1 MPTSNISDCKGTGIS
16 TLLKIALMLWPLA
29 VLPLTNCS
37 WNELPN
43 ASSANASALYDPPT
57 ITLKEG
63 QLYEFKEGTLVG
75 RKNHKFH
82 SDYSYRRAVI
92 IGEK

>member
-1 MPTSNISDCKGTGIS
+1 MPTSNMSDCNETDIS
-16 TLLKIALMLWPLA
+16 TLWKIALMAL
-29 VLPLTNCS
+29 LPLVTLIASCS
-37 WNELPN
+37 SSGSLN

-57 ITLKEG
+57 VTLIEG
-63 QLYEFKEGTLVG
+63 QPYQFKEGVLVG
-75 RKNHKFH
+75 RKDHKFH

>member
-1 MPTSNISDCKGTGIS
+1 MSNTCDCNETDIS
-16 TLLKIALMLWPLA
+16 TLSKIGLMALLPLA
-29 VLPLTNCS
+29 TLIASCS
-37 WNELPN
+37 WTGSQS

-57 ITLKEG
+57 VTLIEG
-63 QLYEFKEGTLVG
+63 KTYEFCEGSLVG
-75 RKNHKFH
+75 REDHKFH

>member
-16 TLLKIALMLWPLA
+16 TLWKIVLMLWPLM
-29 VLPLTNCS
+29 VIPLASCG

-63 QLYEFKEGTLVG
+63 KVYEFKEGTLVG
-75 RKNHKFH
+75 RKRHKFH

>member
-1 MPTSNISDCKGTGIS
+1 MLSVLSV
-16 TLLKIALMLWPLA
+16 TLTAS
-29 VLPLTNCS
+29 CS
-37 WNELPN
+37 WSGSQN

-57 ITLKEG
+57 ITLREG
-63 QLYEFKEGTLVG
+63 ELYEFCEGSLVG

>member
-1 MPTSNISDCKGTGIS
+1 MPTSNMSGCKGTDIS
-16 TLLKIALMLWPLA
+16 TPWKIGLMLWPLLA
-29 VLPLTNCS
+29 LPLTSCS
-37 WNELPN
+37 WSGLPN

-57 ITLKEG
+57 VTLIKG
-63 QLYEFKEGTLVG
+63 QSYQFKEGVLVG
-75 RKNHKFH
+75 RKDHKFH

>member
-1 MPTSNISDCKGTGIS
+1 MLNMCDCNETDIS
-16 TLLKIALMLWPLA
+16 TLSKIGLMAL
-29 VLPLTNCS
+29 LPLVTLIASCS

-43 ASSANASALYDPPT
+43 ASTANASALYDPPT
-57 ITLKEG
+57 ITLIEG
-63 QLYEFKEGTLVG
+63 QTYQFKEGVLVG

>member
-1 MPTSNISDCKGTGIS
+1 MLNIFDGRGTVTSMVS
-16 TLLKIALMLWPLA
+16 KIGWMLS
-29 VLPLTNCS
+29 PLTVLLIASCGAS
-37 WNELPN
+37 ASRN

-57 ITLKEG
+57 VTLIEG
-63 QLYEFKEGTLVG
+63 QSYQFKEGVLVG
-75 RKNHKFH
+75 RKDHKFH

>member
-1 MPTSNISDCKGTGIS
+1 MSNSCACKETDIS
-16 TLLKIALMLWPLA
+16 TPWKIVLMLSHLLVIPLA
-29 VLPLTNCS
+29 SCS

-43 ASSANASALYDPPT
+43 ASTANASALYDPPT
-57 ITLKEG
+57 ITLIEG
-63 QLYEFKEGTLVG
+63 KTYEFCEGSLVG
-75 RKNHKFH
+75 REDHKFH

>member
-1 MPTSNISDCKGTGIS
+1 MSNTCDCNETDIS
-16 TLLKIALMLWPLA
+16 TPWKIVLMLS
-29 VLPLTNCS
+29 LPLVTLIASCS
-37 WNELPN
+37 WNGSPS
-43 ASSANASALYDPPT
+43 ASTANESALYDPPT
-57 ITLKEG
+57 ITLNEG
-63 QLYEFKEGTLVG
+63 QTYQFKEGVLVG

>member
-1 MPTSNISDCKGTGIS
+1 MPTSNTSDCSATGTS
-16 TLLKIALMLWPLA
+16 TLLKIASMLS
-29 VLPLTNCS
+29 VLSVMLTASCS
-37 WNELPN
+37 WSGSQN

-57 ITLKEG
+57 VTLVEG
-63 QLYEFKEGTLVG
+63 GVYTFKEGTLVG
-75 RKNHKFH
+75 RKDHKFH

>member
-1 MPTSNISDCKGTGIS
+1 
-16 TLLKIALMLWPLA
+16 MLWPL
-29 VLPLTNCS
+29 VPLLLTNCS
-37 WNELPN
+37 WSELPN

-57 ITLKEG
+57 VTLIEG
-63 QLYEFKEGTLVG
+63 QPYQFKEGVLVG

>member
-1 MPTSNISDCKGTGIS
+1 MSNTSDGKGTVIS
-16 TLLKIALMLWPLA
+16 TVWKIVLMHWPLMA
-29 VLPLTNCS
+29 IPLVSCG

-57 ITLKEG
+57 VTLKEG

-75 RKNHKFH
+75 RKDHKFH

>member
-1 MPTSNISDCKGTGIS
+1 MSNTSDGKGTVIS
-16 TLLKIALMLWPLA
+16 TVWKIALMHWPLMA
-29 VLPLTNCS
+29 IPLASCG

-57 ITLKEG
+57 ITLIEG
-63 QLYEFKEGTLVG
+63 KTYEFCEGSLVG
-75 RKNHKFH
+75 RKDHKFH

>member
-1 MPTSNISDCKGTGIS
+1 MSNTSSGNETGIS
-16 TLLKIALMLWPLA
+16 TVWKIVLMHWPLMA
-29 VLPLTNCS
+29 IPLASCG

-57 ITLKEG
+57 VTLKEG

>member
-1 MPTSNISDCKGTGIS
+1 MSNISGGKETGIS
-16 TLLKIALMLWPLA
+16 TGWKIVSMHWPLMA
-29 VLPLTNCS
+29 IPLASCG

-57 ITLKEG
+57 VTLIEG
-63 QLYEFKEGTLVG
+63 QSYQFKEGVLVG
-75 RKNHKFH
+75 RKDHKFH

-92 IGEK
+92 IGGK

>member
-1 MPTSNISDCKGTGIS
+1 MSNTSDGKGTVIS
-16 TLLKIALMLWPLA
+16 TVWKIALMHWPLMA
-29 VLPLTNCS
+29 IPLASCG

-63 QLYEFKEGTLVG
+63 QLYEFCEGSLVG
-75 RKNHKFH
+75 RKDHKFH